1 MIEWFLDQN
10 INIWQIVNAFN
21 YSNILGITQKYLS
34 LKPAINDS
42 IPINK
47 EKFENI
53 KKLLNYVVLPERTTF
68 Y

>member
-21 YSNILGITQKYLS
+21 NSNILGITQKYSS

-42 IPINK
+42 ISINK